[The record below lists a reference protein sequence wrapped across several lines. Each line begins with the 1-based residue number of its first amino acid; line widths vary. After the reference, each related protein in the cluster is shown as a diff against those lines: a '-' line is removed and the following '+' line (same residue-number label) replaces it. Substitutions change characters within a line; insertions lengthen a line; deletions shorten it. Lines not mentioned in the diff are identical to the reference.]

1 MILLLTMLLLLLLLY
16 GKIPFPSI
24 SLLSSYSLH
33 AYSQILSSSMPSV
46 RDPDFVVQEFIPN
59 LSQPTSIAFVNERT
73 AKMLA

>member
-1 MILLLTMLLLLLLLY
+1 
-16 GKIPFPSI
+16 
-24 SLLSSYSLH
+24 
-33 AYSQILSSSMPSV
+33 MPSV